1 MIEFR
6 PLTAEEVECRVGPCG
21 KDCSYVTL
29 LLYKNQRT
37 DANILD
43 ETVGNDN
50 WQDRYY
56 ECKGNL
62 YCSVGIKCP
71 DGWVWKDNCGTES
84 NTEAEK
90 GEASDAFK
98 RACFNWGIGRELYTS
113 PFIYIEQKGK
123 DGKEN
128 YEIGTNGKP
137 KANFVVTYMKVE
149 NGKITGLN
157 IENTRKRRTV
167 FAWGDLGLD

>member
-1 MIEFR
+1 MKFR
-6 PLTAEEVECRVGPCG
+6 ALKENEIECRIGQVA
-21 KDCSYVTL
+21 KDNSYITL
-29 LLYKNQRT
+29 LLYKDQRT

-43 ETVGNDN
+43 ETVKPEN

-56 ECKGNL
+56 EVKGNL
-62 YCSVGIKCP
+62 YCSVGIKCG
-71 DGWVWKDNCGTES
+71 DEWVWKDNCGTES

-113 PFIYIEQKGK
+113 PFIYIPQIAKQ

-128 YEIGTNGKP
+128 YEIGKNGKP
-137 KANFVVTYMKVE
+137 QGDFVVTYIKSE
-149 NGKITGLN
+149 NGKIEGLN
-157 IENTRKRRTV
+157 IENRKKHRTV
-167 FAWGDLGLD
+167 FAWGKIE